1 MLIDSISTFKVTAFT
16 PLGDE
21 DFHISLIDNGGVVG
35 GRIWNDKGE
44 ISFTDSSKENNSL
57 EWSIPIETP
66 FETILKFNVFISV
79 EENRMSGRVVVGDYG
94 SVAFQG
100 FGE

>member
-1 MLIDSISTFKVTAFT
+1 MLIDSTSTFKVTAHT

-21 DFHISLIDNGGVVG
+21 DFHISLIKCNDVIG

-44 ISFTDSSKENNSL
+44 ISFSDSIEENNSL
-57 EWSIPIETP
+57 IWSIPIETP
-66 FETILKFNVFISV
+66 FETILKFVVAVSKG
-79 EENRMSGRVVVGDYG
+79 ENRMSGRVVIGDYG
-94 SVAFQG
+94 SVDFQG

>member
-1 MLIDSISTFKVTAFT
+1 MVIDSTSTFKVTAHT

-21 DFHISLIDNGGVVG
+21 NFYISLIKYDGVIG

-44 ISFTDSSKENNSL
+44 IGFSNSIEENDSL
-57 EWSIPIETP
+57 VWTIPIETP
-66 FETILKFNVFISV
+66 FEAILKFAVTVSKK
-79 EENRMSGRVVVGDYG
+79 ENRMSGRVVIGEYG
-94 SVAFQG
+94 FVDFQG

>member
-1 MLIDSISTFKVTAFT
+1 MLIDSTRTFKVTART

-21 DFHISLIDNGGVVG
+21 DFFISLIKCNEVIG

-44 ISFTDSSKENNSL
+44 ISFSDSIEENNFL
-57 EWSIPIETP
+57 IWNIPIETP
-66 FETILKFNVFISV
+66 FETILKFAVAVS
-79 EENRMSGRVVVGDYG
+79 EENRMSGRVVIGDYG
-94 SVAFQG
+94 YVNFQG